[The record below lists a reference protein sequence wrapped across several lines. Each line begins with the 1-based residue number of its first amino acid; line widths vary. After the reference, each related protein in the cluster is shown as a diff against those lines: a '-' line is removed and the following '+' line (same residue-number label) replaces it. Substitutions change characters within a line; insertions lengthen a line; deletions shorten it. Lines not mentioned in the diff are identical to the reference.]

1 MKPESL
7 ILKNIGPF
15 CGTHAVDFSGLGDIF
30 LVCGQT
36 GSGKTTI
43 FDAIS
48 YAFYGE
54 APGSRKGLARAM
66 RSQFAPEGEESA
78 VALEFSLAGKRYRI
92 RRTLAGER
100 IGARSGKI
108 QNVAEE
114 VTFERYAGNAWED
127 RSSTNKSETD
137 RKILDLI
144 GLSADEFSRIV
155 ILPQGEFAQF
165 LRQNSSERKEVL
177 AKLFPIEKY
186 GRVIE
191 LARNRAREAVLAQKE
206 TERVLE
212 DLESRFNRLSWEA
225 DRTALESDIA
235 RLRAEQATARK
246 LLGEKSGELEKARA
260 QAERRRQADDLDRAI
275 AEFERTVPETDE
287 KKKRLDSARRAA
299 PLTEN
304 LAAIAETRVRMAAQG
319 KALADIER
327 ETAERTGEIEE
338 LESRRESVVA
348 ALKERETLLVRKE
361 RLRVAVGIAET
372 LETDIAEAGK
382 TAKQLAAIKKE
393 LAALKGNRETRAK
406 RLAELQGE
414 AALFDE
420 RNRESARAREELEL
434 KKQLKVLAD
443 EYERERKAIATH
455 TAAVAAAKASMAENA
470 RDIGIARAELA
481 ELEETAERARESELA
496 SALARGLEDGKPC
509 PVCGSTAHPEPA
521 KGAATAGYSFAE
533 RMDADRRRCE
543 LLDKRTAELAG
554 ELAARE
560 ANLRNAEERLALVIQ
575 KYCAGDSQCILP
587 QDIPTGDEATRRV
600 QEAARAMQE
609 QSDALARSRAA
620 WRESEEIRK
629 RSAEEE
635 AEFGRL
641 TADIAEL
648 DRAQAEQKADISSK
662 RRRYLEAFPHAGTG
676 GDEPIPDPADARDA
690 LEECNAR
697 ILTIDAESANFESA
711 LKEAQTRL
719 SALGGK
725 KNEIERSL
733 AELGTSEK
741 AAGAA
746 FARECAKAGFADET
760 AVRRSFMDAAS
771 QGALEE
777 EIRRFEGRLAE
788 ARTKRAAL
796 EAELARWSGPAPE
809 AVSGEIERL
818 DGRIASTSRALEE
831 KSAAL
836 SALAALKER
845 WDALEKERA
854 ERSIEGSRLAA
865 LANDLTGNNSA
876 KVSFDAWILGMY
888 LEEITAYA
896 NERLERMSEG
906 RYRIQLNG
914 NYRKGN
920 ALSGLELEILDAY
933 TGKTRPSGT
942 LSGGETFMT
951 SISLALGL
959 ADSIQSRSGGIQLDA
974 VFLDEGFGTLDEASL
989 ERAITILDEI
999 RGSRM
1004 VGIISH
1010 VAELRSRIPNR
1021 IEVVKTGA
1029 GSSIRKETS
1038 V

>member
-1 MKPESL
+1 MKPEL
-7 ILKNIGPF
+7 LTLKNIGPF
-15 CGTHAVDFSGLGDIF
+15 CGTHTVDFSGLGDIF
-30 LVCGQT
+30 LVCGKT

-43 FDAIS
+43 FDAIA
-48 YAFYGE
+48 YALYGE

-66 RSQFAPEGEESA
+66 RSQFAPESEESA

-92 RRTLAGER
+92 RRTLARER
-100 IGARSGKI
+100 IGARSGKV

-114 VTFERYAGNAWED
+114 VTFELFAGGTWES

-137 RKILDLI
+137 HKILDLI

-191 LARNRAREAVLAQKE
+191 LARNRAREAMLAQKE
-206 TERVLE
+206 TENALV
-212 DLESRFNRLSWEA
+212 DLETRFNRLACDA
-225 DRTALESDIA
+225 DRAALESEIG
-235 RLRAEQATARK
+235 RLRADQAMARK

-260 QAERRRQADDLDRAI
+260 QAERRLQAQGIDRDI
-275 AEFERTVPETDE
+275 AEFERELPETDE
-287 KKKRLDSARRAA
+287 KKKRLEAARRSS
-299 PLTEN
+299 PLTET
-304 LAAIAETRVRMAAQG
+304 LARITETRERMAAQG
-319 KALADIER
+319 KALGDIDR
-327 ETAERTGEIEE
+327 EMAERTREIAE
-338 LESRRESVVA
+338 LESNRGRITA
-348 ALKERETLLVRKE
+348 ALKERESLLVRKE
-361 RLRVAVGIAET
+361 RLRIAVGITET
-372 LETDIAEAGK
+372 LEADIAEADK
-382 TAKQLAAIKKE
+382 TAKQLAAKKKE

-406 RLAELQGE
+406 RLAELEGE
-414 AALFDE
+414 ASLFDE
-420 RNRESARAREELEL
+420 RNRESARVREELEL
-434 KKQLKVLAD
+434 KKQLKILAD

-455 TAAVAAAKASMAENA
+455 RAAVAAAKTAITENT
-470 RDIGIARAELA
+470 RDIGIAKAELA
-481 ELEETAERARESELA
+481 ELEETAERARECELA
-496 SALARGLEDGKPC
+496 STLALALEDGKPC
-509 PVCGSTAHPEPA
+509 PVCGSTAHPAPA
-521 KGAATAGYSFAE
+521 HPAATAGYSLVE
-533 RMDADRRRCE
+533 RTEAGKRRCE

-560 ANLRNAEERLALVIQ
+560 ANLRNAEERRTIVIQ

-587 QDIPTGDEATRRV
+587 QNIPTPDEATRRV
-600 QEAARAMQE
+600 QEASRAMQE
-609 QSDALARSRAA
+609 QSDALTRSRNA
-620 WRESEEIRK
+620 WRESEDLRK
-629 RSAEEE
+629 RNAEEE
-635 AEFGRL
+635 TEFSRL
-641 TADIAEL
+641 TMDIAEL
-648 DRAQAEQKADISSK
+648 DRAAAEQKADIANK
-662 RRRYLEAFPHAGTG
+662 RKRYREAFPHDDQEG
-676 GDEPIPDPADARDA
+676 GEPVPDPADARDA
-690 LEECNAR
+690 LEECDAR
-697 ILTIDAESANFESA
+697 LLTIDAESVNFENA

-719 SALGGK
+719 SALTGK
-725 KNEIERSL
+725 KTEVARSL
-733 AELGTSEK
+733 VELGTSEK
-741 AAGAA
+741 KASAT
-746 FARECAKAGFADET
+746 FVQECAQAGFSDET
-760 AVRRSFMDAAS
+760 AVRRAFMNTAS
-771 QGALEE
+771 QKALEE
-777 EIRRFEGRLAE
+777 DITQFAERLAE

-796 EAELARWSGPAPE
+796 EAELARWTGSAPE
-809 AVSGEIERL
+809 AVAEEIERL
-818 DGRIASTSRALEE
+818 DERIAATSRALED
-831 KSAAL
+831 KNAGLAAL
-836 SALAALKER
+836 DTLKER

-865 LANDLTGNNSA
+865 LANDLTGNNPA

-896 NERLERMSEG
+896 NARLERMSEG

-942 LSGGETFMT
+942 LSGGETFMA

-1029 GSSIRKETS
+1029 GSSIRKEIS
-1038 V
+1038 L

>member
-1 MKPESL
+1 MKPEL
-7 ILKNIGPF
+7 LTLKNIGPF
-15 CGTHAVDFSGLGDIF
+15 SGSHTIDFSGLGDIF
-30 LVCGQT
+30 LVCGKT
-36 GSGKTTI
+36 GAGKTTI

-66 RSQFAPEGEESA
+66 RSQFASEGEESA

-100 IGARSGKI
+100 IGSRSGKV

-114 VTFERYAGNAWED
+114 VTFELFAGNFWED

-206 TERVLE
+206 TESALV
-212 DLESRFNRLSWEA
+212 DLETRFNRLSYDT
-225 DRTALESDIA
+225 DRAALESEIG

-246 LLGEKSGELEKARA
+246 LVGEKSGELEKARA
-260 QAERRRQADDLDRAI
+260 QAERRLQAQSLDRAI
-275 AEFERTVPETDE
+275 AELESALPETDD
-287 KKKRLDSARRAA
+287 KKNRLDSARRAS

-304 LAAIAETRVRMAAQG
+304 LARIAETRERIATQG
-319 KALADIER
+319 KALGDIER
-327 ETAERTGEIEE
+327 EMAEKKREIAE
-338 LESRRESVVA
+338 LENERSRINAELMERES
-348 ALKERETLLVRKE
+348 LLVRKE
-361 RLRVAVGIAET
+361 RLRIAVDIAET
-372 LETDIAEAGK
+372 LEADIAEADK
-382 TAKQLAAIKKE
+382 TAKQLAAKKKE
-393 LAALKGNRETRAK
+393 LANLKGNRETRAK
-406 RLAELQGE
+406 RLAALEGE
-414 AALFDE
+414 ASRFDE
-420 RNRESARAREELEL
+420 RNRENARVREELEL
-434 KKQLKVLAD
+434 KRQLKILAD

-455 TAAVAAAKASMAENA
+455 EATVAAAKTAIAENT
-470 RDIGIARAELA
+470 RDIGIAKAELA
-481 ELEETAERARESELA
+481 DLEATAERARDCEQASTLA
-496 SALARGLEDGKPC
+496 LKLEDGKPC
-509 PVCGSTAHPEPA
+509 PVCGSTTHPAPA
-521 KGAATAGYSFAE
+521 KPSATAGYSLTE
-533 RMDADRRRCE
+533 RMEAGKRRCE

-554 ELAARE
+554 ELAARQ
-560 ANLRNAEERLALVIQ
+560 ANLRNAEERRAVIIQ
-575 KYCAGDSQCILP
+575 KYCAGDTQCILP
-587 QDIPTGDEATRRV
+587 ENIPTPDEATRRV
-600 QEAARAMQE
+600 QEASRAMQE
-609 QSDALARSRAA
+609 QSDALTRSRNA
-620 WRESEEIRK
+620 WRESEELRK
-629 RSAEEE
+629 QSEKEE
-635 AEFGRL
+635 AEFSQL

-648 DRAQAEQKADISSK
+648 DRAAAEQKADIGNK
-662 RRRYLEAFPHAGTG
+662 RKRYMEAFPSG
-676 GDEPIPDPADARDA
+676 GQEGGEPVPDPADAKDA
-690 LEECNAR
+690 LEECSAR
-697 ILTIDAESANFESA
+697 LLTIDADAANFENA

-719 SALGGK
+719 SALTGK
-725 KNEIERSL
+725 KTEVERSL

-741 AAGAA
+741 TASAT
-746 FARECAKAGFADET
+746 FALECAKAGFSDEI
-760 AVRRSFMDAAS
+760 AVRRSFMDMAS
-771 QGALEE
+771 QKALEE
-777 EIRRFEGRLAE
+777 EITRFAERLAE

-796 EAELARWSGPAPE
+796 EAELARWTGPAPE
-809 AVSGEIERL
+809 AVAEEIERL
-818 DGRIASTSRALEE
+818 DERIAATSRALEE
-831 KSAAL
+831 KNAGLAAL
-836 SALAALKER
+836 DALKER

-865 LANDLTGNNSA
+865 LANDLTGNNPA

-896 NERLERMSEG
+896 NARLERMSEG

-942 LSGGETFMT
+942 LSGGETFMA

-1029 GSSIRKETS
+1029 GSSIRKEIS
-1038 V
+1038 L